1 VDLAVSGGTPPYQ
14 FAWSDSSTQ
23 EDLTLVAAG
32 YYAVTVTDAS
42 GCTALASA
50 DVSNTAV
57 GSLTLNGLVDTLC
70 SGESFTVSASGM
82 STYTWSPANGLSNT
96 SGDAVTVNALVDM
109 AVTVTAADQNG
120 CLDSATFN
128 VVALPRAMATPG
140 GPYAGCAP
148 LDVQLSSEWDGAVG
162 VEWWIGGVLVSTD
175 PNPVLPFDAGTY
187 DVTLV
192 AVSPFGCN
200 DTSTFSSLVMAVGPP
215 SAGFTVEAM
224 PGVDDEPARQ
234 FAFNA
239 YGANGNTYLWA
250 FGDGTTDTAF
260 AVQHTYAQAGEYT
273 VTLVVQNEA
282 GCVDT
287 ASRTLEVDPSLDVFI
302 PNTFTPNNDGA
313 NDVFRVYGKDVRSYT
328 MRVYDR
334 WGTKVFES
342 LRGLPEWDGVF
353 QNLPLNTGVYVY
365 VVTVHFANDAVKEMR
380 GDVTLLR

>member
-1 VDLAVSGGTPPYQ
+1 
-14 FAWSDSSTQ
+14 
-23 EDLTLVAAG
+23 
-32 YYAVTVTDAS
+32 
-42 GCTALASA
+42 
-50 DVSNTAV
+50 
-57 GSLTLNGLVDTLC
+57 
-70 SGESFTVSASGM
+70 
-82 STYTWSPANGLSNT
+82 
-96 SGDAVTVNALVDM
+96 
-109 AVTVTAADQNG
+109 
-120 CLDSATFN
+120 
-128 VVALPRAMATPG
+128 
-140 GPYAGCAP
+140 
-148 LDVQLSSEWDGAVG
+148 
-162 VEWWIGGVLVSTD
+162 
-175 PNPVLPFDAGTY
+175 
-187 DVTLV
+187 
-192 AVSPFGCN
+192 
-200 DTSTFSSLVMAVGPP
+200 VMAVGPP